1 MDALPAPPAPLCG
14 YRGGQSGRL
23 HLSHGHGPGGAI
35 LADVPPKTV
44 FDPKCF
50 YLVAVRQLL
59 LPAVCL
65 VALRLLGVD
74 PLTAGVSVVLTGM
87 PIGSTTAILAQKYGA
102 DAQFAS
108 KCVFI
113 STLTS
118 LVTVPILTLFL

>member
-1 MDALPAPPAPLCG
+1 MALV
-14 YRGGQSGRL
+14 
-23 HLSHGHGPGGAI
+23 GAI
-35 LADVPPKTV
+35 LADVPLKTV
-44 FDPKCF
+44 FDPSASIWWRCASSCCPP
-50 YLVAVRQLL
+50 VPRG
-59 LPAVCL
+59 PA
-65 VALRLLGVD
+65 AAGGRS
-74 PLTAGVSVVLTGM
+74 LTAGVSVVLTGM

>member
-1 MDALPAPPAPLCG
+1 M
-14 YRGGQSGRL
+14 
-23 HLSHGHGPGGAI
+23 
-35 LADVPPKTV
+35 
-44 FDPKCF
+44 
-50 YLVAVRQLL
+50 
-59 LPAVCL
+59 
-65 VALRLLGVD
+65 
-74 PLTAGVSVVLTGM
+74 SVVITGM

>member
-1 MDALPAPPAPLCG
+1 MEVDFLCP
-14 YRGGQSGRL
+14 
-23 HLSHGHGPGGAI
+23 HLLCHFQHTEPVVS
-35 LADVPPKTV
+35 
-44 FDPKCF
+44 
-50 YLVAVRQLL
+50 VAV
-59 LPAVCL
+59 
-65 VALRLLGVD
+65 D
-74 PLTAGVSVVLTGM
+74 TGM

>member
-1 MDALPAPPAPLCG
+1 MPL
-14 YRGGQSGRL
+14 
-23 HLSHGHGPGGAI
+23 
-35 LADVPPKTV
+35 KTV